1 MTHDELKELAAAYV
15 LDALDR
21 DERRAFEIH
30 LAGCAECA
38 GDVRSLRRVTD
49 GLAWAAPLRTPSP
62 EVRDRVLTAVTGSAP
77 TSGTTT
83 SPSTRPMGLTMAAW
97 LPLAAMLIV
106 AVALAGYVLRLQS
119 RVANLQS

>member
-38 GDVRSLRRVTD
+38 ADVRSLRRVTD

-77 TSGTTT
+77 HQPREPIGDGRARGAGSRTH
-83 SPSTRPMGLTMAAW
+83 RPGGPDGRAAG
-97 LPLAAMLIV
+97 ARA
-106 AVALAGYVLRLQS
+106 R
-119 RVANLQS
+119 